1 MLRRRSANLLAAF
14 VICIVPAIAQESPE
28 QQLWKQGD
36 ALFKQGDALFKQ
48 GKFVDAAKVIE
59 SNQQCLSKY
68 PELENLLGLT
78 LLKLGKYEEARVRL
92 THVTQVKPSI
102 EEAWLNLGLAYES
115 LGNVSSAMESFKKYV
130 SIAKDKATAVRVG
143 AHIKDLERGSG
154 TASSTAEDYFS
165 DVTSQ
170 GGLRWSKKR
179 MPVKVFI
186 QNSSTVPG
194 YRAAFEGILKTAFNA
209 WTEASNGSF
218 KFKFVDAAKDA
229 DILVKWT
236 NDTKDVASIAEGG
249 DVKFKHGPTGL
260 NHVDL
265 TILTLNPSKD
275 QPLTDEL
282 VSWISLH
289 EVGHAMGLLGHSTN
303 PKDVMFVSAPQIAE
317 APTLTPRDKNTIVKL
332 YTTDT
337 WMTLNDEG
345 TECIESGDIDS
356 ALKRYS
362 DALKLSPNNR
372 VVQSNL
378 VRAKYKRA
386 ITLFNDNKKSEAEP
400 YFKEALEIED
410 KIKDDN
416 LGSVVKAYCQFL
428 RLQKRDSEAAE
439 LEKKYGKH

>member
-1 MLRRRSANLLAAF
+1 MLRRRGATVFAAF
-14 VICIVPAIAQESPE
+14 VICVVPVLAQQSAE
-28 QQLWKQGD
+28 QQLWKQSD

-59 SNQQCLSKY
+59 SNPQCLSKY

-78 LLKLGKYEEARVRL
+78 LLKLGKYEEARLRL
-92 THVTQVKPSI
+92 IHVTEVKPTI

-115 LGNVSSAMESFKKYV
+115 LGNVASATESFKRYV
-130 SIAKDKATAVRVG
+130 SIAKDKTTAERVG
-143 AHIKDLERGSG
+143 AHIKDLQRGSG

-170 GGLRWSKKR
+170 GGLRWSKRK
-179 MPVKVFI
+179 MPVRVYI
-186 QNSSTVPG
+186 QNSSDVPG
-194 YRAAFEGILKTAFNA
+194 YRASFEGILKNAFSA
-209 WTEASNGSF
+209 WTDAIRGDF
-218 KFKFVDAAKDA
+218 KFKFVDSAKNA
-229 DILVKWT
+229 DIFVKWT

-289 EVGHAMGLLGHSTN
+289 EVGHALGLLGHSAN

-317 APTLTPRDKNTIVKL
+317 VPTLTGRDKNTIVKL

-345 TECIESGDIDS
+345 TECIESGDIES
-356 ALKRYS
+356 ALKKYA

-372 VVQSNL
+372 VVLSNL

-386 ITLFNDNKKSEAEP
+386 IALFNDNKKAEAEP
-400 YFKEALEIED
+400 FFKEALEIED
-410 KIKDDN
+410 EIKDDN
-416 LGSVVKAYCQFL
+416 LAAVVKAYSQFL
-428 RLQKRDSEAAE
+428 RLQKREPEADN
-439 LEKKYGKH
+439 LEKKYGKN